1 MYIYIIFKQFFFFV
15 VKKVNCMDLNN
26 MKKMNFLIVAES
38 SFDDGLA
45 FRCGLKNEHQR
56 NYREVF
62 YMANIADC
70 LPLAQLIYSSFTF
83 LLNYP
88 YVIMESEVAA

>member
-1 MYIYIIFKQFFFFV
+1 MA
-15 VKKVNCMDLNN
+15 LNN

-45 FRCGLKNEHQR
+45 FICGLKNEHQR

-62 YMANIADC
+62 FNMANMADN
-70 LPLAQLIYSSFTF
+70 LPLAQLAYSSFTF

-88 YVIMESEVAA
+88 YVIMESEIAG